1 LDDITRE
8 AWAIVADHMT
18 RGQKDPTLMV
28 ADGIRL
34 ERARRGGTDADDTAG
49 LPGTADT
56 APMDRPTS
64 QSAHQGK
71 HGQSVI
77 AANGASA

>member
-1 LDDITRE
+1 
-8 AWAIVADHMT
+8 MT

-34 ERARRGGTDADDTAG
+34 ERARRGGPEADDTAS
-49 LPGTADT
+49 LPGTADA

-64 QSAHQGK
+64 QSAHQGE
-71 HGQSVI
+71 HGQGAI

>member
-8 AWAIVADHMT
+8 AWAIVAEHMT

-34 ERARRGGTDADDTAG
+34 ERARRAGAEVDDTAG
-49 LPGTADT
+49 VPGSPDSSE
-56 APMDRPTS
+56 PLRLER
-64 QSAHQGK
+64 
-71 HGQSVI
+71 
-77 AANGASA
+77 